1 MKTETASKQSGRSL
15 DALILAF
22 LLALCFAL
30 YFWNLG
36 DLPFHNRGEP
46 REGMVVEAMVSTGDL
61 ILPNINGEYIPFK
74 PPLFHWVAVLVAKLA
89 GRVDEFVL
97 RFPSAL
103 FGTLGVLMTYFF
115 AVRLWNRRSG
125 VIAAV
130 VLATSIEW
138 WQAATITQVDMIL
151 AFFISAAL
159 MVFYLAYLEERFRTP
174 RLLLLAALLALG
186 TLTKGPLGVAVPSFV
201 ILVFLSIRRDWGFLK
216 KLPLVSGAAVFLLVA
231 GSWYG
236 LAYLQGGW
244 DFFKRQIIDETL
256 LTGVGS
262 YGRHQPVYYFIPVM
276 FYNMLPWS
284 FFFPG
289 LAVFLY
295 QRRRRLAH
303 DHLLYPLVWVVAV
316 FVFFSMALGKRGIY
330 ILPLYPAAA
339 LLFGAWWN
347 AIEEGVA
354 GSVKLTRWVGLVYA
368 ISGFIALAATTV
380 FITQELGGLGLRHLF
395 SVPAKLAKLDAA
407 LSFVASPWLTLA
419 SLGILAVLLFLVLL
433 FLTKKKWAG
442 VFGCLLVIALTQAF
456 FMKNVYLPY
465 VAAQRTMKS
474 FMARVTRRV
483 DIRSPLVFYRAFDYG
498 TIFYAHRNI
507 HSYATKFSELKR
519 PYFLLMWEED
529 VKRLSTINRFK
540 ILDISEGREA
550 GERHRLVLVEPEQD
564 VPIVDPTGYG
574 E

>member
-15 DALILAF
+15 DALILVF

-30 YFWNLG
+30 YFWHLG

-61 ILPNINGEYIPFK
+61 ILPNVNGEYIPFK
-74 PPLFHWVAVLVAKLA
+74 PPLFHWVAVLAAKLA

-125 VIAAV
+125 LIAAA

-138 WQAATITQVDMIL
+138 WQAATITQVDMTL

-159 MVFYLAYLEERFRTP
+159 MVFYLAYLEERFCTP

-201 ILVFLSIRRDWGFLK
+201 ILVFLSIRHDWGFLK

-244 DFFKRQIIDETL
+244 DFFKRQIIDETV

-316 FVFFSMALGKRGIY
+316 LFLFSMALGKRGIY

-368 ISGFIALAATTV
+368 ISGFIAVAATAV
-380 FITQELGGLGLRHLF
+380 FITQKLGLGLRHLF

-407 LSFVASPWLTLA
+407 LSFVASPRLTLA

-433 FLTKKKWAG
+433 FLTKKKWDG
-442 VFGCLLVIALTQAF
+442 VFGCLLLIALTQAF

-483 DIRSPLVFYRAFDYG
+483 DIQSPLVFYRAFDYG

-519 PYFLLMWEED
+519 PYFVLMWEED
-529 VKRLSTINRFK
+529 VKRLSAINRFK

-550 GERHRLVLVEPEQD
+550 GEQHRLVLLEPEQD

>member
-15 DALILAF
+15 DALILVF

-30 YFWNLG
+30 YFWHLG

-61 ILPNINGEYIPFK
+61 ILPNVNGEYIPFK
-74 PPLFHWVAVLVAKLA
+74 PPLFHWVAVLAAKLA

-125 VIAAV
+125 LIAAA

-138 WQAATITQVDMIL
+138 WQAATITQVDMTL

-159 MVFYLAYLEERFRTP
+159 MVFYLAYLEERFCTP

-201 ILVFLSIRRDWGFLK
+201 ILVFLSIRHDWGFLK

-244 DFFKRQIIDETL
+244 DFFKRQIIDETV

-316 FVFFSMALGKRGIY
+316 LFFFSMALGKRGIY

-368 ISGFIALAATTV
+368 ISGFIAVAATAV
-380 FITQELGGLGLRHLF
+380 FITQKLGLGLRHLF

-407 LSFVASPWLTLA
+407 LSFVASPRLTLA

-433 FLTKKKWAG
+433 FLTKKKWDG
-442 VFGCLLVIALTQAF
+442 VFGCLLLIALTQAF

-483 DIRSPLVFYRAFDYG
+483 DIQSPLVFYRAFDYG

-519 PYFLLMWEED
+519 PYFVLMWEED
-529 VKRLSTINRFK
+529 VKRLSAINRFK

-550 GERHRLVLVEPEQD
+550 GEQHRLVLLEPEQD

>member
-15 DALILAF
+15 DALILVF

-30 YFWNLG
+30 YFWHLG

-61 ILPNINGEYIPFK
+61 ILPNVNGEYIPFK
-74 PPLFHWVAVLVAKLA
+74 PPLFHWVAVLAAKLA

-125 VIAAV
+125 LIAAA

-138 WQAATITQVDMIL
+138 WQAATITQVDMTL

-159 MVFYLAYLEERFRTP
+159 MVFYLAYLEERFCTP

-201 ILVFLSIRRDWGFLK
+201 ILVFLSIRHDWGFLK

-244 DFFKRQIIDETL
+244 DFFKRQIIDETV

-316 FVFFSMALGKRGIY
+316 LFLFSMALGKRGIY

-354 GSVKLTRWVGLVYA
+354 GSVKLTRGVGLVYA
-368 ISGFIALAATTV
+368 ISGFIAVAATAV
-380 FITQELGGLGLRHLF
+380 FITQKLGLGLRHLF

-407 LSFVASPWLTLA
+407 LSFVASPRLTLA

-433 FLTKKKWAG
+433 FLTKKKWDG
-442 VFGCLLVIALTQAF
+442 VFGCLLLIALTQAF

-483 DIRSPLVFYRAFDYG
+483 DIQSPLVFYRAFDYG

-519 PYFLLMWEED
+519 PYFVLMWEED
-529 VKRLSTINRFK
+529 VKRLSAINRFK

-550 GERHRLVLVEPEQD
+550 GEQHRLVLLEPEQD

>member
-1 MKTETASKQSGRSL
+1 
-15 DALILAF
+15 
-22 LLALCFAL
+22 
-30 YFWNLG
+30 
-36 DLPFHNRGEP
+36 
-46 REGMVVEAMVSTGDL
+46 
-61 ILPNINGEYIPFK
+61 
-74 PPLFHWVAVLVAKLA
+74 
-89 GRVDEFVL
+89 
-97 RFPSAL
+97 
-103 FGTLGVLMTYFF
+103 MT
-115 AVRLWNRRSG
+115 
-125 VIAAV
+125 
-130 VLATSIEW
+130 
-138 WQAATITQVDMIL
+138 L
-151 AFFISAAL
+151 AFFSSAAL
-159 MVFYLAYLEERFRTP
+159 MVFYLAYLEERFCTP

-201 ILVFLSIRRDWGFLK
+201 ILVFLSIRHDWGFLK

-244 DFFKRQIIDETL
+244 DFFKRQIIDETV

-316 FVFFSMALGKRGIY
+316 LFFFSMALGKRGIY

-368 ISGFIALAATTV
+368 ISGFIAVAATAV
-380 FITQELGGLGLRHLF
+380 FITQKLGLGLRHLF

-407 LSFVASPWLTLA
+407 LSFVASPRLTLA

-433 FLTKKKWAG
+433 FLTKKKWDG
-442 VFGCLLVIALTQAF
+442 VFGCLLLIALTQAF

-483 DIRSPLVFYRAFDYG
+483 DIQSPLVFYRAFDYG

-519 PYFLLMWEED
+519 PYFVLMWEED
-529 VKRLSTINRFK
+529 VKRLSAINRFK

-550 GERHRLVLVEPEQD
+550 GEQHRLVLLEPEQD